1 MKRKIV
7 NFGQSV
13 RERLLT
19 IARERN
25 IQLEYLLLRY
35 AFERFLYRLGKS
47 DYSERFILKGASAF
61 SIWMGPFC
69 RVTRDADMESFGDSS
84 PDAVIGAFKSIC
96 TVSCPEDAVEFDL
109 DSFTS
114 ENIKEDDKYPGL
126 RVSFTA
132 YIGGARVAMQIDVG
146 FGDSVYPKA
155 ETSDYPVLLDGDLPR
170 VLVYPRYTVVAE
182 KFHTMVD
189 RGLLN
194 SRLKD
199 YYDIWLLTE
208 RFDFE
213 AELLKTAIRRTFERR
228 ETSLPLM
235 LPESLSAD
243 FFGNPLKVSQ
253 WNAFLRKLGDAPR
266 PDSLG
271 AATMRIADF
280 LKPVISAPDSIV
292 GRWSASERHWK

>member
-84 PDAVIGAFKSIC
+84 PDVVIGAFKSIC

-114 ENIKEDDKYPGL
+114 EDIKEDDKYPGL

-228 ETSLPLM
+228 ETSLPSM

-253 WNAFLRKLGDAPR
+253 WNAFLRKLGDAPQ

-280 LKPVISAPDSIV
+280 LKPVISAPDSLV
-292 GRWSASERHWK
+292 GRWSASERRWK

>member
-47 DYSERFILKGASAF
+47 DYSERFILKGASVF

-84 PDAVIGAFKSIC
+84 PDVVIGAFKSIC

-114 ENIKEDDKYPGL
+114 EDIKEDDKYPGL

-228 ETSLPLM
+228 ETSLPSM

-280 LKPVISAPDSIV
+280 LKPVISESDSLA
-292 GRWSASERHWK
+292 GRWSASERRWK

>member
-84 PDAVIGAFKSIC
+84 PDVVIGAFKSIC

-228 ETSLPLM
+228 ETSLPSM

-253 WNAFLRKLGDAPR
+253 WNAFLRKLGDAPQ

-280 LKPVISAPDSIV
+280 LKPVISAPDSLV
-292 GRWSASERHWK
+292 GRWSASERRWK

>member
-13 RERLLT
+13 RERLLA

-84 PDAVIGAFKSIC
+84 PDAVVGAFKSVC
-96 TVSCPEDAVEFDL
+96 AVPCPEDAVEFDM
-109 DSFTS
+109 DSF
-114 ENIKEDDKYPGL
+114 ECEGIKEDDKYPGL

-155 ETSDYPVLLDGDLPR
+155 ETAYYPVLLDGETPR
-170 VLVYPRYTVVAE
+170 VFVYPRYTVVAD

-228 ETSLPLM
+228 ETPVPSA
-235 LPESLSAD
+235 LPESLSED

-271 AATMRIADF
+271 IATMRIADF
-280 LKPVISAPDSIV
+280 LKPVISAPDSLV
-292 GRWSASERHWK
+292 GRWSASERRWK

>member
-114 ENIKEDDKYPGL
+114 EDIKEDDKYPGL

-228 ETSLPLM
+228 ETPVPSA
-235 LPESLSAD
+235 LPESLSED

-280 LKPVISAPDSIV
+280 LKPVISASDSLA
-292 GRWSASERHWK
+292 GRWSASERRWK